1 MPTVGVNRDLL
12 FSALECTYTEDEF
25 NSLCFEFGLELDE
38 VTTEKQ
44 MISKE
49 QGEEKSEGASEDII
63 YRIEIPANRYDLLC
77 LEGLARALLIF
88 QGKMKIPHYK
98 AVTPASRHTQK
109 ILVKPATAQVRPY
122 VVGAVLRDITFTR
135 DNYKSFIDLQ
145 DKLHQNLC
153 RRRALVAIGTH
164 DLDTL
169 TGPFT
174 YDAQVPKEIRFKPL
188 NEMKEYTAEELMEL
202 YSTDSHLK
210 PYLQIIKDKPV
221 YPVIYDQNR
230 VVLSMP
236 PIINGD
242 HSKITLETKNVLI
255 ECTAVDLYKAKV
267 VLDTLVCMFSQ
278 YCKEPFTVE
287 RVEVTQ
293 ANGRKSVYPELIYQQ
308 AVVSV
313 SEINKSLGIDESSA
327 SVVELLNK
335 MSIHSTIVEGKKG
348 GQTSKISVA
357 VPPTRHDIIH
367 PCDIMEDVAIAYGYN
382 NIKMSIPHTVTIAEQ
397 CPLNKLTDQLR
408 VELSQSG
415 FTEALTFTLCS
426 KEDISDKLRR
436 TNGTSEAVHIANP
449 KTIEFQVARTTLMS
463 GLLKTLQANK
473 KMPLPLK
480 LFEISDVVLKDNT
493 RDVGARN
500 ERRLCAVNYNKSP
513 GFEIIHG
520 LLDRIMQLLEISYGK
535 EKEGYFIR
543 TAEDPA
549 FFPGRCA
556 DVVVRGKAIG
566 KLGVLHP
573 EVVTAFDLSLPCAV
587 LEINIQPF
595 L

>member
-49 QGEEKSEGASEDII
+49 QGEDKSEGASEDVI

-98 AVTPASRHTQK
+98 AVPPASGQIQK
-109 ILVKPATAQVRPY
+109 ILVKPATAKVRPY
-122 VVGAVLRDITFTR
+122 IVGAILRDITFTK

-174 YDAQVPKEIRFKPL
+174 YDAQVPKDIKFKPL
-188 NEMKEYTAEELMEL
+188 NEVKEYTAEELMDL
-202 YSTDSHLK
+202 YS
-210 PYLQIIKDKPV
+210 V
-221 YPVIYDQNR
+221 W
-230 VVLSMP
+230 
-236 PIINGD
+236 D
-242 HSKITLETKNVLI
+242 HSRITLETKNVLI

-293 ANGRKSVYPELIYQQ
+293 ANGRKSVFPELIYQQ

-313 SEINKSLGIDESSA
+313 NEINKRLGINENSTT
-327 SVVELLNK
+327 VVELLKK

-348 GQTSKISVA
+348 GQTSKISVS

-367 PCDIMEDVAIAYGYN
+367 SCDIMEDVAIAYGYN
-382 NIKMSIPHTVTIAEQ
+382 NIKMSIPHTATIAEQ

-408 VELSQSG
+408 GELSQCG

-449 KTIEFQVARTTLMS
+449 KTIEFQVARTTLVS

-493 RDVGARN
+493 RDVGAHN

-520 LLDRIMQLLEISYGK
+520 LLDRIMQLLEICYGK
-535 EKEGYFIR
+535 EKDGYFIQ

-556 DVVVRGKAIG
+556 NVVLRGKNIG